1 MAINRKNIRRIQR
14 IKKTRGPFICW
25 RESEFENSKKKNQKI
40 MADLLDAEMA
50 KIEDYKTEQ
59 QQQQNNNEDS
69 EFKVVVGKKSKN
81 KRKLDEM
88 EIDDDN
94 KSLPKLPN
102 FKPVDESSTVS
113 IIVIIFRF
121 KF

>member
-1 MAINRKNIRRIQR
+1 
-14 IKKTRGPFICW
+14 
-25 RESEFENSKKKNQKI
+25 